1 MPRPSE
7 LLILAVLVKV
17 FMEFSKLIPQ
27 ELFTLGAL
35 SLTFFLG
42 LGSRS
47 AYTVIKEGVSIAALI
62 VFIGAL
68 YYQGYFFA
76 YMALLLTLSLVY
88 LFGMWVGHI
97 LGLR

>member
-1 MPRPSE
+1 MPRASE

-17 FMEFSKLIPQ
+17 FMDFSKLIPLG
-27 ELFTLGAL
+27 LFALGAI
-35 SLTFFLG
+35 SLAFFLG

-47 AYTVIKEGVSIAALI
+47 VYTVIREGISIAVLI
-62 VFIGAL
+62 VFMGAL
-68 YYQGYFFA
+68 YYQGYFFTYIA
-76 YMALLLTLSLVY
+76 FLLALFLIY